1 MSLSRRHFIAA
12 AAGLLA
18 VPTARAQP
26 QGNPMQAYDVEM
38 EPHSIGDD
46 DARGDG
52 WAFGLPPD
60 IGTAAWP
67 LDRNNGYPLQHGFT
81 IRLPEDYRVHGPQ
94 IVALSFFAT
103 AFDHNDGG
111 PMITPAIHALL
122 KQDNPAQPEDL
133 DLLPFWQA
141 RQSEHRRLFRMRDIL
156 SLDYAVILLD
166 EQEFSGAF
174 TTPPDLRGN
183 RHLDAVA
190 PPGWLTSGGGKAF
203 WEASYFGGPVPPT
216 QTHIYNELGGIPEA
230 GQAFNRAIRISP
242 RAVDPNAG
250 IAPQDGWLG
259 QKGDYQQPYDAE
271 KDFALRKWTK
281 GHLPNHIGGT
291 MRPAQAV
298 PSFSPYYIEFEESFG
313 GYNFGSGNAQLD
325 FKDMKFDWAQ

>member
-12 AAGLLA
+12 SAGLLA
-18 VPTARAQP
+18 VPKAWAQP
-26 QGNPMQAYDVEM
+26 QDQPMQAYNIEM
-38 EPHSIGDD
+38 EPRSIGDD

-52 WAFGLPPD
+52 WAFGLPPG

-81 IRLPEDYRVHGPQ
+81 IRLPEDYRVHGPE

-111 PMITPAIHALL
+111 PMIAPAVHRML
-122 KQDNPAQPEDL
+122 KQDNPARPEDPE
-133 DLLPFWQA
+133 LLPFWRA
-141 RQSEHRRLFRMRDIL
+141 RQSEHSRLFRMRDIL
-156 SLDYAVILLD
+156 DLDYAVILLD
-166 EQEFSGAF
+166 EQEFSGTF

-183 RHLDAVA
+183 RHLSAVA

-216 QTHIYNELGGIPEA
+216 ETYIYRELGGIPEA

-242 RAVDPNAG
+242 RAIDPNAG
-250 IAPQDGWLG
+250 IAPKDEWLG
-259 QKGDYQQPYDAE
+259 QKSSYQQPYDTE
-271 KDFALRKWTK
+271 KDFQPQKWTK
-281 GHLPNHIGGT
+281 GHLYNHIGGT

-298 PSFSPYYIEFEESFG
+298 PDFSPYYIEFEESLG